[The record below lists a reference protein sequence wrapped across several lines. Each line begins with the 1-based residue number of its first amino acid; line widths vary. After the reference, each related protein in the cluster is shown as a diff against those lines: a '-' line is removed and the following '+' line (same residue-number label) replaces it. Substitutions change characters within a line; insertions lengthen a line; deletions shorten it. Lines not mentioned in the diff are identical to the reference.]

1 MPRFPRNYTETSF
14 FHIIT
19 QGINKSFIFNNEEDI
34 KYYIKTMYNLTE
46 EQKIKIIGYCIMANH
61 AHMLIQADNLK
72 ELSKY
77 MQRLNT
83 RYGIYYNK
91 RYNRVGYVFRDRYLS
106 EGIYNEKYF
115 YNCLKYIFNNP
126 VKAGICKNP
135 KDYKYSNCKH
145 VNIDFDN
152 SEDIDYTFLDIE
164 QDNKTE
170 VKYTINNFLTKNN
183 IKMDELK
190 ENHDKLKL
198 LTSILKEK
206 YNISLRTIANE
217 LNVNREKSRR
227 IHNQK

>member
-46 EQKIKIIGYCIMANH
+46 EQKIKIIGYCIMSNH

-152 SEDIDYTFLDIE
+152 SEDIDYTFLDIN

-170 VKYTINNFLTKNN
+170 VKYTINNFLAKNN
-183 IKMDELK
+183 IIMDELK
-190 ENHDKLKL
+190 ENHDKLKV
-198 LTSILKEK
+198 LTSILKVK

-217 LNVNREKSRR
+217 LNVNREKLRR
-227 IHNQK
+227 IYNQK

>member
-91 RYNRVGYVFRDRYLS
+91 RYNRVGYVFRDRYKA
-106 EGIYNEKYF
+106 EGIYSENHL
-115 YNCLKYIFNNP
+115 YNCIKYIYDNP
-126 VKAGICKNP
+126 VKAGICDKAEEYP
-135 KDYKYSNCKH
+135 YSNYKKIKIEL
-145 VNIDFDN
+145 NERYKFI
-152 SEDIDYTFLDIE
+152 DIDETTEEICKNIVHDFLIE
-164 QDNKTE
+164 NKIE
-170 VKYTINNFLTKNN
+170 KE
-183 IKMDELK
+183 ELK
-190 ENHDKLKL
+190 ENEIKLKKL
-198 LTSILKEK
+198 IRLMKEEYK
-206 YNISLRTIANE
+206 ISLRKISEE
-217 LNVNREKSRR
+217 LEIGREKIRR
-227 IHNQK
+227 LYNQ